1 MTNQT
6 EDIQDI
12 NFVFN
17 SIIREDWVDEEVLL
31 TYEDCYRRLKKLAV
45 ELNLDTTNIDLARKN
60 FMEIYGQI

>member
-45 ELNLDTTNIDLARKN
+45 ELNLDTTNIDLARKKI
-60 FMEIYGQI
+60 MKLYGQI

>member
-45 ELNLDTTNIDLARKN
+45 ELNLDTTNIDLARKI
-60 FMEIYGQI
+60 FTEISGQI

>member
-45 ELNLDTTNIDLARKN
+45 ELDLDTTNIDLARKN